1 MQACG
6 GGGAGTVFTGGGEVE
21 IQTLSLMLLFG
32 LCSLEIPSGLFIPS
46 MAVGAMAGRMVG
58 IGVEQLAYH
67 HHDWIIFRNW
77 CRPGADCV
85 TPGLYAMVGAAACL
99 GTATGGVGWEAQ
111 GKVRWANRKG

>member
-1 MQACG
+1 MCP
-6 GGGAGTVFTGGGEVE
+6 F
-21 IQTLSLMLLFG
+21 
-32 LCSLEIPSGLFIPS
+32 EIPSGLFIPS

-99 GTATGGVGWEAQ
+99 GTVIGGEGRGQ
-111 GKVRWANRKG
+111 GVDLP

>member
-1 MQACG
+1 MFPEG
-6 GGGAGTVFTGGGEVE
+6 WEIGTWPP
-21 IQTLSLMLLFG
+21 SLRLLFS

-99 GTATGGVGWEAQ
+99 GMSTGGGMEEEWVSSLALFSIS
-111 GKVRWANRKG
+111 

>member
-1 MQACG
+1 MCWG
-6 GGGAGTVFTGGGEVE
+6 RRRDSGTRTPPLKALPHV
-21 IQTLSLMLLFG
+21 
-32 LCSLEIPSGLFIPS
+32 CSLQIPSGLFIPS

-99 GTATGGVGWEAQ
+99 GTARGGGRGGRQ
-111 GKVRWANRKG
+111 GR